1 MSQVAG
7 LEYLPPSDA
16 RFPSQVPYGS
26 GPESR
31 SRTSRRPRPRSC
43 GDVTPAHVDVLLPTT
58 RMSRSAR
65 PHRAPT
71 GRVGSGPGRASVG
84 SGGVPVRG
92 AARCSD
98 TVTAARARAPALGPD
113 RNRGVEPTGRRRVTA
128 ITSRNPSGGDWARG
142 QARRQMRRSRFYAA
156 DPSRSEAAAAAGS
169 AIRAPRATHAPLPC
183 ARLRSGTFCA
193 SAAPCLRRWHRDG
206 ASHGLL
212 AAVMAVRGGCG
223 GRAQLCILLQCSL
236 NPWSHVGQHS
246 QQP

>member
-1 MSQVAG
+1 MAG
-7 LEYLPPSDA
+7 HEYLPPSDA

-31 SRTSRRPRPRSC
+31 SKTSRRPRPQSC

-58 RMSRSAR
+58 RMSRSAG

-84 SGGVPVRG
+84 SGVPVRG
-92 AARCSD
+92 AALRSD
-98 TVTAARARAPALGPD
+98 TAAPSRARAPALGPD

-142 QARRQMRRSRFYAA
+142 QARRQMRCSRFYAA
-156 DPSRSEAAAAAGS
+156 DPSRGEAAAAAGS
-169 AIRAPRATHAPLPC
+169 AIRAPRATHAPRPRARRACGAALSAPPPC
-183 ARLRSGTFCA
+183 R
-193 SAAPCLRRWHRDG
+193 RRWHRDG

-212 AAVMAVRGGCG
+212 AAVMGVRGGCG
-223 GRAQLCILLQCSL
+223 GRAQLCVLLQCSL
-236 NPWSHVGQHS
+236 NPWSHVWPHS